1 MKFFD
6 VVLAIASIVNIGLG
20 IFWYEIGYMDGV
32 ILAGAS
38 FSLCLV
44 GIYIRGLN

>member
-6 VVLAIASIVNIGLG
+6 VVLAVASIVNIGLG
-20 IFWYEIGYMDGV
+20 MFWYEIGHTDGV
-32 ILAGAS
+32 ILAGVS
-38 FSLCLV
+38 FLLCST